1 MSKLSN
7 LFQGIEIF
15 FYNCGFLDVFLIQ
28 IFTQIISFQNMVLWD
43 FIEERE
49 HRLEL
54 LRGSIQTL
62 LLELELE
69 DLADDFYFADDTVS
83 ESSDL

>member
-1 MSKLSN
+1 MT
-7 LFQGIEIF
+7 
-15 FYNCGFLDVFLIQ
+15 LILGEL
-28 IFTQIISFQNMVLWD
+28 INNELIYFSFILQSSILWD

-49 HRLEL
+49 HRLEM

-69 DLADDFYFADDTVS
+69 DLSNDLYIGDDSVS
-83 ESSDL
+83 ETSDL

>member
-1 MSKLSN
+1 MTLTLGELINNKLIYF
-7 LFQGIEIF
+7 LFILQSSI
-15 FYNCGFLDVFLIQ
+15 
-28 IFTQIISFQNMVLWD
+28 LWD

-49 HRLEL
+49 HRLEM

-69 DLADDFYFADDTVS
+69 DLSNDLYIGDDSVS
-83 ESSDL
+83 ETSDL

>member
-1 MSKLSN
+1 
-7 LFQGIEIF
+7 
-15 FYNCGFLDVFLIQ
+15 
-28 IFTQIISFQNMVLWD
+28 MVLWD

-69 DLADDFYFADDTVS
+69 DLADQLYFPEDSMSDSAD
-83 ESSDL
+83 L

>member
-1 MSKLSN
+1 MIMHTY
-7 LFQGIEIF
+7 Q
-15 FYNCGFLDVFLIQ
+15 
-28 IFTQIISFQNMVLWD
+28 QNMVLWD

-69 DLADDFYFADDTVS
+69 DLADQLYFPEDSMSDSAD
-83 ESSDL
+83 L

>member
-1 MSKLSN
+1 MTLILGELINNKLIYF
-7 LFQGIEIF
+7 LFILQSSI
-15 FYNCGFLDVFLIQ
+15 
-28 IFTQIISFQNMVLWD
+28 LWD

-49 HRLEL
+49 HRLEM

-69 DLADDFYFADDTVS
+69 DLSNDLYIGDDSVS
-83 ESSDL
+83 ETSDL